1 MNTDLLF
8 YVLMAMF
15 SVILDNFIIHFNIP
29 ILSVFLF
36 INITGLYLIISRIQI
51 VINIAGRENTT

>member
-1 MNTDLLF
+1 MDLLF

-15 SVILDNFIIHFNIP
+15 SVILDNFINHFNIP